1 MVNDGG
7 MKYVFADLIKRLLFN
22 LLVMVLIFMSWYV
35 LYVEVIKLGDKNKF
49 IISYLSILT
58 YCIWRWI
65 RLKCSKG

>member
-22 LLVMVLIFMSWYV
+22 LLVMVLIFMIWYV

-65 RLKCSKG
+65 RLKRSKG